1 MAFNLADVF
10 ETVADA
16 VPDRIALTYEGVDHS
31 YQLLERESNQVA
43 HMLSAN
49 GIAAG
54 GHVSLFLKNS
64 LEHVTTILGVI
75 KLRAVPINVNYR
87 YTPAELL
94 YIFENSDSVAI
105 VVEETEHQE
114 NLAQIIGQIPTLRTV
129 LVIGE
134 VAGALADAAAQAGV
148 AVAPFAPDGHSDVR
162 DFEPRTGDELWVLYT
177 GGTTGYPKGVMWR
190 HDDFFHKPLSGG
202 NPYEDNNP
210 RKNLGEVAA
219 AAKEFPDL
227 AFLIAAPL
235 MHGAALYSLFTFLTL
250 GARLVLMRSFDPDK
264 VVRSI
269 ESDKVNVILIV
280 GDGMGSPLAD
290 AMNELKDE
298 VDMSA
303 LFSITSGGAIWS
315 VGVRERMLAAKPELL
330 LRDNFGASESGND
343 GAFEVREDGT
353 LAMPPT
359 SKMTVLDEKLEPIE
373 PGSGEVGMIAR
384 IGNVPL
390 GYYGDEE
397 KSARTF
403 PTLPDGTRVSVLGD
417 MAHVEADGTIVF
429 LGRGSQCINTGGEK
443 VFAEEVEACLHAH
456 PAVADALVVAAPDER
471 MGQKVSAVVAVR
483 PDKATP
489 TLEEIQEHCRTMLAG
504 YKIPR
509 LLVLVD
515 EIKRTPAG
523 KADYRWAKDTA
534 LGASVSGAVSS
545 AGTS

>member
-1 MAFNLADVF
+1 
-10 ETVADA
+10 
-16 VPDRIALTYEGVDHS
+16 
-31 YQLLERESNQVA
+31 
-43 HMLSAN
+43 
-49 GIAAG
+49 
-54 GHVSLFLKNS
+54 
-64 LEHVTTILGVI
+64 
-75 KLRAVPINVNYR
+75 
-87 YTPAELL
+87 
-94 YIFENSDSVAI
+94 
-105 VVEETEHQE
+105 
-114 NLAQIIGQIPTLRTV
+114 
-129 LVIGE
+129 
-134 VAGALADAAAQAGV
+134 
-148 AVAPFAPDGHSDVR
+148 
-162 DFEPRTGDELWVLYT
+162 
-177 GGTTGYPKGVMWR
+177 
-190 HDDFFHKPLSGG
+190 
-202 NPYEDNNP
+202 
-210 RKNLGEVAA
+210 
-219 AAKEFPDL
+219 
-227 AFLIAAPL
+227 
-235 MHGAALYSLFTFLTL
+235 
-250 GARLVLMRSFDPDK
+250 MRSFDPEK

-290 AMNELKDE
+290 AMAELKDE

-315 VGVRERMLAAKPELL
+315 VAVRERMRAVKPDLL

-353 LAMPPT
+353 LAMPP
-359 SKMTVLDEKLEPIE
+359 SPKMTVLDEKLEVIE

-443 VFAEEVEACLHAH
+443 VFAEEVEAALHAH

-483 PDKATP
+483 PDKPAP
-489 TLEEIQEHCRTMLAG
+489 TLDDIQEHCRTMLAG

-523 KADYRWAKDTA
+523 KADYRWAKETA
-534 LGASVSGAVSS
+534 LDASVSGVVSS
-545 AGTS
+545 

>member
-16 VPDRIALTYEGVDHS
+16 VPDTIALTYEGVDHS
-31 YQLLERESNQVA
+31 YRQLEVESNQVA
-43 HMLSAN
+43 HMLT
-49 GIAAG
+49 AAEVG
-54 GHVSLFLKNS
+54 AGEHVALFLKNS
-64 LEHVTTILGVI
+64 VEHVTTILGVI
-75 KLRAVPINVNYR
+75 KIRAVPININYR

-105 VVEETEHQE
+105 VVEEAEHQD
-114 NLAQIIGQIPTLRTV
+114 NLAQIVGEIPTLRTIF
-129 LVIGE
+129 VIGDITE
-134 VAGALADAAAQAGV
+134 GLSAAAADAGV
-148 AVAPFAPDGHSDVR
+148 RVLPFDASGQSTAR

-202 NPYEDNNP
+202 NPYDENP
-210 RKNLGEVAA
+210 RKDLAEVGA
-219 AAKEFPDL
+219 AAKEFPGL
-227 AFLIAAPL
+227 SFLIAAPL

-250 GARLVLMRSFDPDK
+250 GARLVLMRAFDPEK

-269 ESDKVNVILIV
+269 EADKVNVVLIV

-290 AMNELKDE
+290 AMEKLKDD
-298 VDMSA
+298 VDLST

-315 VGVRERMLAAKPELL
+315 VGVRERMLSVKPDLV
-330 LRDNFGASESGND
+330 LRDNFGASETGND

-359 SKMTVLDEKLEPIE
+359 SKMTVLDEKLNVIP
-373 PGSGEVGMIAR
+373 PGSEDVGMIAR
-384 IGNVPL
+384 IGRVPL
-390 GYYGDEE
+390 GYYRDEE

-403 PTLPDGTRVSVLGD
+403 PQLPDGTRVAVLGD
-417 MAHVEADGTIVF
+417 MGLVEADGTIVF

-443 VFAEEVEACLHAH
+443 VYAEEVEACLHAH
-456 PAVADALVVAAPDER
+456 PAVADALVVPAPDER
-471 MGQKVSAVVAVR
+471 MGQKVSAVVAIR
-483 PDKATP
+483 PGVSEPSLD
-489 TLEEIQEHCRTMLAG
+489 EIQSHCRTMLAG

-509 LLVLVD
+509 LLVIVE

-523 KADYRWAKDTA
+523 KADYKWAKQAA
-534 LGASVSGAVSS
+534 LDL
-545 AGTS
+545 AGTPV